1 MQAYQEEYIAN
12 VKDIATLTTG
22 RKAKGYSFEEYC
34 AVLNRDREHLGQKVK
49 RNMLLLRE
57 NLFPVLDLMFKASQ
71 EEKRELEEFA
81 GKLLSGGEE
90 LDLGLFCQIHK
101 ALLGFARQRKNRED
115 MIKELYWLGIGFNN
129 LSAKTVGLDD
139 RYAEKY
145 YTQMRLCFTEAAAY
159 IKYYDEIED
168 SETRGYILRSRA
180 NMSLGKFKS
189 PSEKI
194 RMVKRG
200 LMVLRDEEYQK
211 KNPELPWDK
220 FIYLAHRQMASSL
233 SHKREKD
240 MTAQDVADI
249 MESVYIVY
257 HKQQQEAKEKN
268 EKQPARSQFSCYAVE
283 YYCGLHTLDELLT
296 KMEELMDDTEPS
308 DFSANGMYSI
318 ISLPAFYC
326 QYLQESPELIPQRK
340 EYIESLYQR
349 ILQYVDAFPEETL
362 SESLFFYLRQLSYTF
377 VETEKSISYKE
388 FLQNLQINFAP
399 RIYVHSWL
407 VGRAAAVLCEII
419 TEEEPDF
426 FDDIGFIKE
435 ITDAEEKKEAVKRYA
450 MECGIFHDIGKMNFM
465 NLYSNTARQ
474 WFEDEYEMAHLHT
487 LIGMAC
493 LAKRTST
500 LPFVAAAHGHH
511 SWYDGSGGYPDSY
524 KRLECEYRQ
533 MVDVIGLV
541 DWLVNVTDT
550 AQLYTGQEKTFE
562 QAVEEAIAMEGRRF
576 SPLLTTRLREKEVC
590 GKIKN
595 AISEGRRE
603 VYYKMYEMNKENKG
617 SVKN

>member
-12 VKDIATLTTG
+12 LKDIAALTTG
-22 RKAKGYSFEEYC
+22 RKAKGCSFEEYC
-34 AVLNRDREHLGQKVK
+34 AALNQDKERLEQKIK
-49 RNMLLLRE
+49 RNMTLLRE
-57 NLFPVLDLMFKASQ
+57 NLFPVLDLMFEASP
-71 EEKRELEEFA
+71 EEKKDLEEFA

-90 LDLGLFCQIHK
+90 LDVGLFCQIHK
-101 ALLGFARQRKNRED
+101 ALLGFARQMKNRGE

-129 LSAKTVGLDD
+129 LSAKTVGLADC
-139 RYAEKY
+139 YAETY

-180 NMSLGKFKS
+180 NMSLGKFKT
-189 PSEKI
+189 PGEKI
-194 RMVKRG
+194 HMVKRG
-200 LMVLRDEEYQK
+200 LMVLRDEEYHK

-220 FIYLAHRQMASSL
+220 FIYLSHRQMASSL
-233 SHKREKD
+233 SYKRVKN

-249 MESVYIVY
+249 MESVYIIY
-257 HKQQQEAKEKN
+257 HKQQQEAEEKN
-268 EKQPARSQFSCYAVE
+268 EKLPARSQFSCYAVE

-296 KMEELMDDTEPS
+296 KMEELMDDTSPT
-308 DFSANGMYSI
+308 DFSADGMYGI

-349 ILQYVDAFPEETL
+349 ILKYVDAFPEETL

-377 VETEKSISYKE
+377 VETEKSIPYKE

-399 RIYVHSWL
+399 RIYIHSWL
-407 VGRAAAVLCEII
+407 VGRAAAELCGII

-426 FDDIGFIKE
+426 FDDIDFIKE
-435 ITDAEEKKEAVKRYA
+435 ITDAEEKKETVKRYA
-450 MECGIFHDIGKMNFM
+450 MECGIFHDVGKMNFM
-465 NLYSNTARQ
+465 NLYSNSARQ

-493 LAKRTST
+493 LAKRSST
-500 LPFVAAAHGHH
+500 LPYADVAQGHH

-524 KRLECEYRQ
+524 KRLECQYRQ
-533 MVDVIGLV
+533 MVDVIGLI

-550 AQLYTGQEKTFE
+550 AKLYTGREKTFE
-562 QAVEEAIAMEGRRF
+562 EAAADAIAMEGRRF
-576 SPLLTTRLREKEVC
+576 SPLLTARLRENSVC
-590 GKIKN
+590 EKIKN
-595 AISEGRRE
+595 AISDGRRE
-603 VYYKMYEMNKENKG
+603 VYYKMYEMSREK
-617 SVKN
+617 

>member
-12 VKDIATLTTG
+12 VKDIAMLTTG
-22 RKAKGYSFEEYC
+22 QKVNGCSFEEYC
-34 AVLNRDREHLGQKVK
+34 AVLNHNREQLEQKVK

-57 NLFPVLDLMFKASQ
+57 NLFPVLDLMFEASQ

-81 GKLLSGGEE
+81 AKLLSGGEE
-90 LDLGLFCQIHK
+90 LDLGLFCEIHK

-168 SETRGYILRSRA
+168 SETRGYVLRSRA

-194 RMVKRG
+194 HMVKRG

-220 FIYLAHRQMASSL
+220 FIYLSHRQMASSL

-268 EKQPARSQFSCYAVE
+268 EKQPARSQFSCYSVE

-296 KMEELMDDTEPS
+296 KMEELMDDTNPS
-308 DFSANGMYSI
+308 DFSENGMYSI

-500 LPFVAAAHGHH
+500 LPFADVAHGHH

-562 QAVEEAIAMEGRRF
+562 QAVEDAVAMEGRRF

-603 VYYKMYEMNKENKG
+603 VYYKMYEMNKK
-617 SVKN
+617 K